1 MFVNPLH
8 AQAHEL
14 LRAGNIEA
22 AIIRYTEA
30 LVKSPGHPDILSD
43 RGVAYLHMKNKE
55 ACFADLDLAREM
67 QPDYAFR
74 YASRA
79 YAKNFFGDLDGAIE
93 DYQIAIELDPDDAVA
108 HNNLGLLLEQK
119 GYFKESKERFER
131 ADKLSKMENE
141 LLQVIDDL
149 ETTEAA
155 APITEVKPVKTQV
168 QVTSED
174 QNDDR
179 SRSGEALKIVT
190 SRQQFREF
198 IRFVRNGFKLK

>member
-8 AQAHEL
+8 AEAHAL
-14 LRAGNIEA
+14 LKAGDIES
-22 AIIRYTEA
+22 AITRYTEA
-30 LVKSPGHPDILSD
+30 LKQSPGHPDILSD
-43 RGVAYLHMKNKE
+43 RGVAHLHMKNAV
-55 ACFADLDLAREM
+55 ACFDDLNLSLEM

-93 DYQIAIELDPDDAVA
+93 DYTKAVEMDPDDAVA

-119 GYFKESKERFER
+119 GYFRESKERFER

-141 LLQVIDDL
+141 LLQVIDDI
-149 ETTEAA
+149 ETEANA
-155 APITEVKPVKTQV
+155 APTTEVKPAQEEVLLEPQDTR
-168 QVTSED
+168 TH
-174 QNDDR
+174 
-179 SRSGEALKIVT
+179 SGEALKVLT
-190 SRQQFREF
+190 SRAQFREF

>member
-14 LRAGNIEA
+14 LKSGQIET
-22 AIIRYTEA
+22 AIERYTEA
-30 LVKSPGHPDILSD
+30 LHASPGHPDILSD
-43 RGVAYLHMKNKE
+43 RGVAHLHMKNQK
-55 ACFADLDLAREM
+55 ACFDDLNLALEI
-67 QPDYAFR
+67 QPEYAFR

-93 DYQIAIELDPDDAVA
+93 DYQIAVQLDPDDAIA

-119 GYFKESKERFER
+119 GYFRESKERFER

-149 ETTEAA
+149 EAEGNA
-155 APITEVKPVKTQV
+155 APVTEVSPLSDEANTESQ
-168 QVTSED
+168 TIPPSP
-174 QNDDR
+174 
-179 SRSGEALKIVT
+179 SGEALKILT
-190 SRQQFREF
+190 SRAQFREF

>member
-1 MFVNPLH
+1 MFVNSLH
-8 AQAHEL
+8 EKAHESL
-14 LRAGNIEA
+14 KAGDMEK
-22 AIIRYTEA
+22 AISYYTDA
-30 LVKSPGHPDILSD
+30 LQQSPGHPDILSD
-43 RGVAYLHMKNKE
+43 RGVAYLHLKNAE
-55 ACFADLDLAREM
+55 ACFEDLNLALEM
-67 QPDYAFR
+67 QPEYAFR

-93 DYQIAIELDPDDAVA
+93 DYNIAIKLDPDDAVA

-149 ETTEAA
+149 EAEGNS
-155 APITEVKPVKTQV
+155 APATEVTPSPELQ
-168 QVTSED
+168 SEIKA
-174 QNDDR
+174 DDR
-179 SRSGEALKIVT
+179 THSGEALKIIT
-190 SRQQFREF
+190 SREQFREF

>member
-8 AQAHEL
+8 AEAHAL
-14 LRAGNIEA
+14 LKAGETEA
-22 AIIRYTEA
+22 AIARYTEA
-30 LVKSPGHPDILSD
+30 LHFSPGHPDILSD
-43 RGVAYLHMKNKE
+43 RGVAHLHMKDAK
-55 ACFADLDLAREM
+55 ACFDDLNLALEI

-79 YAKNFFGDLDGAIE
+79 YAKNFFGDLEGAIE
-93 DYQIAIELDPDDAVA
+93 DYTIAVELDPDDAVA

-149 ETTEAA
+149 EAEGAA
-155 APITEVKPVKTQV
+155 APTTEVQPIVEESAKSSNEERTH
-168 QVTSED
+168 
-174 QNDDR
+174 
-179 SRSGEALKIVT
+179 SGEALKILT
-190 SRQQFREF
+190 SRAQFREF